1 MNYKWQTSAMLK
13 CEIKSKVGAVEL
25 PAFLP
30 TGRIT
35 KFKAS
40 LGNRVL
46 KYCKD
51 IWVKKFTYAVGII
64 VISLHW
70 NIVFV
75 TIRKTN
81 HNCIQQTLGC
91 QVLEAFVHALED
103 VSWSLTAALCKR
115 AAVLNPHSTDGEI
128 DLLSS

>member
-1 MNYKWQTSAMLK
+1 MNYKWQASTMLK

-40 LGNRVL
+40 LGNIVL

-51 IWVKKFTYAVGII
+51 T
-64 VISLHW
+64 
-70 NIVFV
+70 
-75 TIRKTN
+75 
-81 HNCIQQTLGC
+81 
-91 QVLEAFVHALED
+91 
-103 VSWSLTAALCKR
+103 
-115 AAVLNPHSTDGEI
+115 
-128 DLLSS
+128 

>member
-1 MNYKWQTSAMLK
+1 MSVMLK

-46 KYCKD
+46 
-51 IWVKKFTYAVGII
+51 
-64 VISLHW
+64 
-70 NIVFV
+70 NIVV
-75 TIRKTN
+75 KI
-81 HNCIQQTLGC
+81 
-91 QVLEAFVHALED
+91 LE
-103 VSWSLTAALCKR
+103 
-115 AAVLNPHSTDGEI
+115 
-128 DLLSS
+128 

>member
-1 MNYKWQTSAMLK
+1 MNDKWQMSVMLK

-46 KYCKD
+46 KYCE
-51 IWVKKFTYAVGII
+51 GI
-64 VISLHW
+64 
-70 NIVFV
+70 
-75 TIRKTN
+75 
-81 HNCIQQTLGC
+81 
-91 QVLEAFVHALED
+91 
-103 VSWSLTAALCKR
+103 
-115 AAVLNPHSTDGEI
+115 
-128 DLLSS
+128 